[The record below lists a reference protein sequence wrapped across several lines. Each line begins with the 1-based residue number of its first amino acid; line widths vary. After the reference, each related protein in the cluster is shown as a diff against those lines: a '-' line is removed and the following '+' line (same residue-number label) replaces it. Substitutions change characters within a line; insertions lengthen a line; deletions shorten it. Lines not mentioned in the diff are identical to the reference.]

1 MHPMAAST
9 PTVVLRPGRERR
21 LRSGH
26 LWVYEGEVEEV
37 VGSPAPGAVVD
48 VRSRRGELIGRGFF
62 SPQSTIRVRLV
73 TDRDEPVGEA
83 FFERRLRE
91 ALALRQRVVSDTSA
105 YRLVYGEGDLLP
117 GLVVDRYNDLLVM
130 QTLTVGTEVRKE
142 LLADLLIALTGARA
156 VYLRNDAHSRDL
168 EGLPRHQG
176 FLVGEAEL
184 RQEVQEGP
192 ARFVVDVQRG
202 QKTGWFCD
210 QRENRLSVAR
220 LATGGDGLEVFCYT
234 GAFGVH
240 AALAGARSVLGIE
253 ISEEAVELA
262 RLNAR
267 MNAVADRC
275 DYRVANAFDELRTLA
290 RAGRQFDWVVLDPP
304 AFARRKEAVAR
315 ALAGYRDVN
324 LWALKLLRPGG
335 FLVTCSCS
343 YHVDEAALWAVVLDA
358 AQQVG
363 RRLRL
368 VEQRSQARDH
378 PALAAMPETRYLKC
392 FVLQAVS

>member
-1 MHPMAAST
+1 MALRT
-9 PTVVLRPGRERR
+9 PTVVLRRGREQR

-26 LWVYEGEVEEV
+26 LWVYEGEVEQV
-37 VGSPAPGAVVD
+37 VGNPAPGDVVD
-48 VRSRRGELIGRGFF
+48 VRSGRNELLGRGFY
-62 SPQSTIRVRLV
+62 SPKSTIRVRLL
-73 TDRDEPVGEA
+73 TDRDEPVDEA

-91 ALALRQRVVSDTSA
+91 AVNLRQRVVSGTSV

-130 QTLTVGTEVRKE
+130 QTLTVGMDVRKE
-142 LLADLLIALTGARA
+142 LLADLLVGLVGARA
-156 VYLRNDAHSRDL
+156 VYLRNDPHTREL

-176 FLVGEAEL
+176 FLRGEADL
-184 RQEVQEGP
+184 LQEVQEGP
-192 ARFVVDVQRG
+192 ARFLVDVQRG
-202 QKTGWFCD
+202 HKTGWFCD
-210 QRENRLSVAR
+210 QRENRLSVAG
-220 LATGGDGLEVFCYT
+220 LAAGGEALEVFCYT

-253 ISEEAVELA
+253 ASEEAVQLARQNA
-262 RLNAR
+262 RLNG
-267 MNAVADRC
+267 VLDRC
-275 DYRVANAFDELRTLA
+275 EYRVANAFDELRALA
-290 RAGRQFDWVVLDPP
+290 RAGRQFDWAVLDPP
-304 AFARRKEAVAR
+304 AFARRKEAVPR
-315 ALAGYRDVN
+315 ALVGYRDVN

-343 YHVDEAALWAVVLDA
+343 YHVDEASLWAVVLDA
-358 AQQVG
+358 ARDAG

-368 VEQRSQARDH
+368 VEQRWQARDH

>member
-1 MHPMAAST
+1 MAART
-9 PTVVLRPGRERR
+9 PMVVLRRGRDRR
-21 LRSGH
+21 LRAGH
-26 LWVYEGEVEEV
+26 LWVYAGEVEEV
-37 VGSPAPGAVVD
+37 RGDPAPGEVVD
-48 VRSRRGELIGRGFF
+48 VRSWRNEFLGRGFF
-62 SPQSTIRVRLV
+62 SPQSAIRVRLL
-73 TDRDEPVGEA
+73 TDREEPVDEA

-91 ALALRQRVVSDTSA
+91 ALRLRERVVSGTTA

-130 QTLTVGTEVRKE
+130 QTLAVGMDVRKE
-142 LLADLLIALTGARA
+142 LLADLLVSLTGCRA
-156 VYLRNDAHSRDL
+156 VYLRNDPHAREL

-176 FLVGEAEL
+176 FVRGEAEL
-184 RQEVQEGP
+184 RQVVQEGS
-192 ARFVVDVQRG
+192 ARFVVDVQGG

-210 QRENRLSVAR
+210 QRENRLSVAG
-220 LATGGDGLEVFCYT
+220 LARGAEALEVFSYT

-253 ISEEAVELA
+253 ASEEAVRLA
-262 RLNAR
+262 RENAGLNG
-267 MNAVADRC
+267 VGDRC
-275 DYRVANAFDELRTLA
+275 EYRVANAFDELRALT
-290 RAGRQFDWVVLDPP
+290 REGRSFDWVVVDPP
-304 AFARRKEAVAR
+304 AFARRKEAVSR
-315 ALAGYRDVN
+315 ALSGYRDIN

-343 YHVDEAALWAVVLDA
+343 YHVDDAALWGVVLDA
-358 AQQVG
+358 AQDAG

-368 VEQRSQARDH
+368 VEHRSQARDH

>member
-1 MHPMAAST
+1 MAARA
-9 PTVVLRPGRERR
+9 PAAVLRRGRDRR

-37 VGSPAPGAVVD
+37 VGTPAPGQVVE
-48 VRSRRGELIGRGFF
+48 VRSWRQEFLGRGLY
-62 SPQSTIRVRLV
+62 SPQSAIRVRLL
-73 TDRDEPVGEA
+73 TDRDEPVDEA
-83 FFERRLRE
+83 FFERRLRD
-91 ALALRQRVVSDTSA
+91 ALRLRQQVVSGTTA
-105 YRLVYGEGDLLP
+105 YRLVYGEADLLP
-117 GLVVDRYNDLLVM
+117 GLVVDRYNDLLVV
-130 QTLTVGTEVRKE
+130 QTLTVGTDVRKE
-142 LLADLLIALTGARA
+142 FLADLLMGLTGAEA
-156 VYLRNDAHSRDL
+156 VYLRNDPHSREL

-176 FLVGEAEL
+176 FVRGEADL

-192 ARFVVDVQRG
+192 ARFLVDVQEG

-210 QRENRLSVAR
+210 QRENRLNVAG
-220 LATGGDGLEVFCYT
+220 LAAGGEALEVFCYT
-234 GAFGVH
+234 GGFGVH
-240 AALAGARSVLGIE
+240 AALAGAKSVLGVE

-262 RLNAR
+262 QENAR
-267 MNAVADRC
+267 RNGVQDRC
-275 DYRVANAFDELRTLA
+275 TYRVANAFDELRALH

-304 AFARRKEAVAR
+304 AFARRKDAVPR

-324 LWALKLLRPGG
+324 LWALKLLRTGG

-343 YHVDEAALWAVVLDA
+343 YHVDEAALWNVVLDA
-358 AQQVG
+358 AQDAG

-392 FVLQAVS
+392 FVLQVVS